1 MTANN
6 GHLEAVKAT
15 LLGGVI
21 PEGAGS
27 GTRSISATLRSG
39 SEGEKPVGVVEVDG
53 TIDFAEAAM
62 LAGPVTPGGTSA
74 ARTTVLPRRKGSAG
88 ADLATATE
96 QRARFERVRTLGQ
109 GAMGQVELARDN
121 DIRRTVAVKRVLGA
135 DLSPAALL
143 RFADEV
149 RVVGQL
155 EHPGIVPIYD
165 VGRDEDGQVYL
176 VMKHLHGETMEDIIA
191 KLRADE
197 PGYRERYSID
207 YRVHIFLGIL
217 DAIRYAHARGILHR
231 DLKPANVQIG
241 PFGEVTVMDW
251 GIAKPFRRSD
261 GSASAEPLDR
271 TLVESHDQRLLET
284 KMGSLAGTPLYM
296 SPEQAAGRND
306 DLDDRSDVY
315 SLCVLLYEWLVLD
328 HPMKSKSTVIEVLAT
343 IIAQDY
349 DEDELFNRVRLT
361 AVPIEY
367 FHVIMQGMVRDRN
380 KRFQSVA
387 ELEEAIKKVRDGWIP
402 VRCHVTFTKRAAH
415 GLTRWIDRHVA
426 LYTTLLMAT
435 AAALA
440 LGVGFGIWRIVRAL
454 L

>member
-1 MTANN
+1 M
-6 GHLEAVKAT
+6 
-15 LLGGVI
+15 
-21 PEGAGS
+21 
-27 GTRSISATLRSG
+27 
-39 SEGEKPVGVVEVDG
+39 GE
-53 TIDFAEAAM
+53 
-62 LAGPVTPGGTSA
+62 
-74 ARTTVLPRRKGSAG
+74 
-88 ADLATATE
+88 
-96 QRARFERVRTLGQ
+96 
-109 GAMGQVELARDN
+109 VELARDN
-121 DIRRTVAVKRVLGA
+121 DIRRTVAVKRMRA
-135 DLSPAALL
+135 SDLSTAALM

-176 VMKHLHGETMEDIIA
+176 IMKHLHGETMEDVIA
-191 KLRADE
+191 KLRADA
-197 PGYRERYSID
+197 PGYRQRFTID
-207 YRVHIFLGIL
+207 YRVHLFLGVL

-261 GSASAEPLDR
+261 GPTSAEPLDR

-315 SLCVLLYEWLVLD
+315 SLCVVLYEWLVLD
-328 HPMKSKSTVIEVLAT
+328 HPMKSKSTVIEVLAA

-349 DEDELFNRVRLT
+349 DEDELFNRVRIN

-367 FHVIMQGMVRDRN
+367 YNVIIQGLVRDRS
-380 KRFQSVA
+380 KRLQSVV
-387 ELEEAIKKVRDGWIP
+387 ELEEAIKRVRDGWIP
-402 VRCHVTFTKRAAH
+402 VRCHVTLAKRTAH
-415 GLTRWIDRHVA
+415 GLTRWIDRHIE
-426 LYTTLLMAT
+426 LYTYMLFGFVLTIVA
-435 AAALA
+435 
-440 LGVGFGIWRIVRAL
+440 GVGFGIWRIVRAFL
-454 L
+454 